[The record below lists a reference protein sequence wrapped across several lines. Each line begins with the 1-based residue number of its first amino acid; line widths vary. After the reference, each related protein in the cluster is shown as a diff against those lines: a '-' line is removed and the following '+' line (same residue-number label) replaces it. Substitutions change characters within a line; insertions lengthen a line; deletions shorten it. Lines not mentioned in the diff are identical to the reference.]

1 MPWRPP
7 TVGMFLIST
16 AKVPASRP
24 RDAGTVITFPALS
37 LNVAHSRCGS
47 LGNATFD
54 ALDVPIERAEG
65 GVRHH
70 ATCGNHFFP
79 AIVLDR
85 SGVGALSLSRR
96 DRRRRVRVLRGV
108 SSALRN
114 QCIGRLALL
123 ARIIPGVHP
132 DRLGRDFGSYGLC
145 TERPGVDVANDAGN
159 RERPDE
165 AKRV

>member
-24 RDAGTVITFPALS
+24 RDAVTVITFPALS

-70 ATCGNHFFP
+70 ATCGIHFFL

-85 SGVGALSLSRR
+85 SAVGVQRSGDDLGF
-96 DRRRRVRVLRGV
+96 GV
-108 SSALRN
+108 
-114 QCIGRLALL
+114 
-123 ARIIPGVHP
+123 
-132 DRLGRDFGSYGLC
+132 F
-145 TERPGVDVANDAGN
+145 
-159 RERPDE
+159 
-165 AKRV
+165 